1 MVFLLFRL
9 VYRFKAQQFKA
20 LRFKAQKFSV
30 DILSFR
36 CYTRNSNFFE
46 GELIMK
52 KKIIALLSAA
62 AMTVA
67 LTACGGSGSSDSGS
81 ATSAAS
87 GEKYLVGICQ
97 LVQHDAL
104 DAATQGFK
112 DALVEAL
119 GDQVEFDEQNASGEA
134 ANCSTIIN
142 GFLSKDVD
150 LIMANATP
158 ALTAAASATSEVP
171 ILGTSVTAYSAALDL
186 DDATFNGPVGGNI
199 SGTSDLPPLD
209 QQAKMIVDW
218 VPEAKTA
225 GIIYCTAE
233 ANSAYQVKVI
243 TEELGKLGVQVK
255 EYSFTDSNDIAS
267 VTTKA
272 ASEVDVIYLPT
283 DNTVA
288 SNTEAIANIVI
299 PAKVPVIAG
308 EVGIMKA
315 CGIASLSIS
324 YYDLGYTTG
333 NMAARILKGEANISE
348 MPIEYTE
355 VTAVYNPDLCDQYGI
370 TPLEGY
376 TVAE

>member
-1 MVFLLFRL
+1 
-9 VYRFKAQQFKA
+9 
-20 LRFKAQKFSV
+20 
-30 DILSFR
+30 
-36 CYTRNSNFFE
+36 
-46 GELIMK
+46 MK
-52 KKIIALLSAA
+52 KKIFAIAA
-62 AMTVA
+62 AAVLSLSLA
-67 LTACGGSGSSDSGS
+67 ACGSGGADSADSGS
-81 ATSAAS
+81 AS
-87 GEKYLVGICQ
+87 GEEKYLVGVCQ
-97 LVQHDAL
+97 LVQHEAL
-104 DAATQGFK
+104 DAATAGFEQ
-112 DALVEAL
+112 ALIDEL
-119 GDQVEFDEQNASGEA
+119 GDAVQFDEQNASGEA

-186 DDATFNGPVGGNI
+186 DDATFTGVVGGNI

-218 VPEAKTA
+218 VPDAKTA

-243 TEELGKLGVQVK
+243 SEELANLGVSVK

-272 ASEVDVIYLPT
+272 VGEVDVIYLPT

-288 SNTEAIANIVI
+288 SNTETIANIVI

-308 EVGIMKA
+308 EVGIMNS

-333 NMAARILKGEANISE
+333 KMAAKILTGEANISE
-348 MPIEYTE
+348 MPIEYTD
-355 VTAVYNPDLCDQYGI
+355 VTAVYNPDLCSQYGI

-376 TVAE
+376 EPAE